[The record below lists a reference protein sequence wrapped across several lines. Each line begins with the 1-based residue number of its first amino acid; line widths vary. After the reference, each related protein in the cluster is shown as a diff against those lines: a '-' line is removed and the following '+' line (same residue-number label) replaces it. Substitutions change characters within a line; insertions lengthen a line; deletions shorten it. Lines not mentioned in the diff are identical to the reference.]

1 MQLRAVALAV
11 ASLAYIDGT
20 GSASSPLLAC
30 HRPTQLKRMRFID
43 TPSAPLWQDG
53 DTFLN
58 NGADRLGLLAIGI
71 FAAIL
76 ARYILPHVLR
86 SMRTL

>member
-1 MQLRAVALAV
+1 
-11 ASLAYIDGT
+11 
-20 GSASSPLLAC
+20 
-30 HRPTQLKRMRFID
+30 MRFID